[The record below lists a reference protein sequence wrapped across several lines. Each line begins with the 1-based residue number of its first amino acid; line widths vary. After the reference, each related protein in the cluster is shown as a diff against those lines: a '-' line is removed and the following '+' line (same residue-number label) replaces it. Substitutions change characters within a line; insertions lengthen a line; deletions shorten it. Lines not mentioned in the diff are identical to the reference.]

1 MIPYR
6 VEQVWNFL
14 RRKPAPGDVEWVR
27 ARLSPPEQAIFF
39 AQQKG
44 DQAHAIIVARALM
57 EQGYRDERLLHAA
70 LLHDVGKAPG
80 VALPYR
86 IAAYVLKKVAPRWL
100 EGLSPAS
107 YGWTA
112 PLARFVHHP
121 ELGAELTRAA
131 GCAPDVVTLV
141 QYHQRPATELRGEL
155 SEMLAVLQVIDD
167 QS

>member
-14 RRKPAPGDVEWVR
+14 RRKPAPGDVDWVR
-27 ARLSPPEQAIFF
+27 SQLSPPEQAIFL
-39 AQQKG
+39 AQQEG
-44 DQAHAIIVARALM
+44 DQAHAIIVARALI
-57 EQGYRDERLLHAA
+57 EQGHKDERLTRAA
-70 LLHDVGKAPG
+70 LLHDAGKAPG

-100 EGLSPAS
+100 ESLSPYS
-107 YGWTA
+107 YGWAA

-121 ELGAELTRAA
+121 ELGAELARAA
-131 GCAPDVVTLV
+131 GCEPDVVTLIR
-141 QYHQRPATELRGEL
+141 YHQHPATELGGEL
-155 SEMLAVLQVIDD
+155 SEMLAVLQVTDD